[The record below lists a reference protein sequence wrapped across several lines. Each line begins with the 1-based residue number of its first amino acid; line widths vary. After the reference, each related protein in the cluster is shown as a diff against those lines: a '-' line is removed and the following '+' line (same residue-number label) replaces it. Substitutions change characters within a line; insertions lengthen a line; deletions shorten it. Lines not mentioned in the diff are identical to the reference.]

1 MLMKP
6 KRETIHTDL
15 LIIGGGAA
23 GCMAAIGAK
32 EQGDLDVI
40 VLEKA
45 EISRSGD
52 IGAGNDHLLAHLN
65 TGEPWDTDQAMSE
78 YYTKLSQGLVDI
90 RIAERLHL
98 SRIREIVEK
107 LESYGIEM
115 RDRKTGQY
123 IRTQSFGQ
131 PGPLYINFKG
141 KNIKPILANEVKKR
155 GVKVLNRIN
164 VTNLL
169 NHGKKVAGAVGFN
182 VRNGNFCIVRSKT
195 TLLATGDAVRL
206 WPNASGLP
214 FNTWQSPFNNGAG
227 HAMAFRAG
235 ATLANM
241 ELTVNTLVPKG
252 FSAAGLNAFMG
263 MGAYLVNSLGERY
276 MQKVHPMAEGAPRY
290 LLTLGTYR
298 EMKEGRG
305 PCYVDSRHLPKE
317 AMHYLTTRLLPV
329 DKDTFMIF
337 CKQKGLNLEKDLLE
351 IDISETQI
359 AGITGSVS
367 GLVIDEAG
375 KTTVDRLYAAGA
387 CTVPS
392 YALSGALATG
402 YTVGSEAA
410 KIALTI
416 SDAEGYNKEDVE
428 KEFRA
433 VYAPVNRKEG
443 LPYQRFENKLRQI
456 MSDYVGNIKTEKGL
470 KTGLAKL
477 KDLEGKRDEVK
488 AENFHELM
496 RVTEFR
502 DLLLIGELVAKA
514 ALERK
519 ESRMGSAHIRGDYP
533 ATDDEHFHGSILLRK
548 GRGAIVHVTFEPAK
562 KNTMPRG

>member
-6 KRETIHTDL
+6 KRETILTDL

-40 VLEKA
+40 VVEKA

-98 SRIREIVEK
+98 SHIKDIVAK

-115 RDRKTGQY
+115 KDAGTDQY

-131 PGPLYINFKG
+131 PGPYYINFKG
-141 KNIKPILANEVKKR
+141 KNMKPVLANEVKKR
-155 GVKVLNRIN
+155 GVQVLNRIN

-169 NHGKKVAGAVGFN
+169 TYGKKVVGAVGFN
-182 VRNGNFCIVRSKT
+182 VRNGHFCIVRSKV

-206 WPNASGLP
+206 WPNPSGLP
-214 FNTWQSPFNNGAG
+214 FNTWQSPYNNGAG

-235 ATLANM
+235 ASLANM

-263 MGAYLVNSLGERY
+263 MGAFLVNSLGERY

-290 LLTLGTYR
+290 LLTLGTTR
-298 EMKEGRG
+298 ELKEGRG

-317 AMHYLTTRLLPV
+317 AMDYLTTRLLPV

-351 IDISETQI
+351 IDISETQV

-367 GLVIDEAG
+367 GIVIDETG

-410 KIALTI
+410 KVALTLCK
-416 SDAEGYNKEDVE
+416 AGGYRKEDVE

-433 VYAPVNRKEG
+433 MYAPLNRKQG
-443 LPYQRFENKLRQI
+443 MPYPRFENKLRQI
-456 MSDYVGNIKTEKGL
+456 MADYVGDIKTEKGL
-470 KTGLAKL
+470 KTGLEKL
-477 KDLEGKRDEVK
+477 RVLEGKMDEVK
-488 AENFHELM
+488 AGNFHELM
-496 RVTEFR
+496 RVAEMK
-502 DLLLIGELVAKA
+502 DLLLVGKLVATA
-514 ALERK
+514 AMERK
-519 ESRMGSAHIRGDYP
+519 ESRMGSAHVRGDYP
-533 ATDDEHFHGSILLRK
+533 ATDDEHFHGSMILKK
-548 GRGAIVHVTFEPAK
+548 GRGTTIHVTFEPAK
-562 KNTMPRG
+562 KSA

>member
-1 MLMKP
+1 MLTKP
-6 KRETIHTDL
+6 RRETIHTDL

-32 EQGDLDVI
+32 DQRDLDVI

-52 IGAGNDHLLAHLN
+52 IGAGNDHLLAHLHS
-65 TGEPWDTDQAMSE
+65 GEPWDTDQAMSD
-78 YYTKLSQGLVDI
+78 YYSKLSQGLVDV
-90 RIAERLHL
+90 RIAQRLHL
-98 SRIREIVEK
+98 SHIMNIVHK

-115 RDRKTGQY
+115 RDPGTGQY

-131 PGPLYINFKG
+131 PGPYYINFKG
-141 KNIKPILANEVKKR
+141 KNIKPVLANEVKKR

-164 VTNLL
+164 VNSLL
-169 NHGKKVAGAVGFN
+169 MNGKKAAGAVGFN
-182 VRNGNFCIVRSKT
+182 VRSGTFCIVCAKT

-214 FNTWQSPFNNGAG
+214 FNTWQSPYNNGAG

-276 MQKVHPMAEGAPRY
+276 MQKLHPMAEGAPRY
-290 LLTLGTYR
+290 LLTLGTTR
-298 EMKEGRG
+298 ELKEGRG

-317 AMHYLTTRLLPV
+317 VMHYLTTRLLPV

-337 CKQKGLNLEKDLLE
+337 CNQKGLNLEKDLLE
-351 IDISETQI
+351 IDISETQV

-367 GLVIDEAG
+367 GIVIDETG
-375 KTTVDRLYAAGA
+375 KTTVDRLYAAGG

-402 YTVGSEAA
+402 YTVGREAAEVALNISEA
-410 KIALTI
+410 
-416 SDAEGYNKEDVE
+416 GGFRKEDVE

-433 VYAPVNRKEG
+433 VYAPLKRKQG
-443 LPYQRFENKLRQI
+443 LPYPRLENKLRQI
-456 MSDYVGNIKTEKGL
+456 MADYVGDIKTEKGL
-470 KTGLAKL
+470 KTGLEKL
-477 KDLEGKRDEVK
+477 RVLEASMDEVK

-496 RVTEFR
+496 RVAEMK
-502 DLLLIGELVAKA
+502 DLLLVGKLVATA
-514 ALERK
+514 AMERK
-519 ESRMGSAHIRGDYP
+519 ESRMGSAHVRGDYP
-533 ATDDEHFHGSILLRK
+533 ATDDEHFHGSMILKK
-548 GRGAIVHVTFEPAK
+548 GRGNTIQVTFEPAK
-562 KNTMPRG
+562 KIV

>member
-1 MLMKP
+1 MLTKP
-6 KRETIHTDL
+6 KRETIQTDL

-32 EQGDLDVI
+32 EQGDLDVT

-65 TGEPWDTDQAMSE
+65 SGEPWDTDQAMSD

-98 SRIREIVEK
+98 RHIRDIVDK

-115 RDRKTGQY
+115 RDRETGEY

-131 PGPLYINFKG
+131 PGPYYINFKG
-141 KNIKPILANEVKKR
+141 KNIKPVLAAEVKKR

-169 NHGKKVAGAVGFN
+169 LNGKKVVGAVGFN
-182 VRNGNFCIVRSKT
+182 IRNGNFCVVRSKT

-206 WPNASGLP
+206 WPNPSGLP

-298 EMKEGRG
+298 ELKEGRG
-305 PCYVDSRHLPKE
+305 PCYVDSRHLSKE
-317 AMHYLTTRLLPV
+317 TMDYLITRLLPV

-337 CKQKGLNLEKDLLE
+337 CNQKGLNLEKDLLE
-351 IDISETQI
+351 IDISETQV

-367 GLVIDEAG
+367 GIVIDETG

-402 YTVGSEAA
+402 YTVGREAA
-410 KIALTI
+410 RVALNSTKTV
-416 SDAEGYNKEDVE
+416 GYKKEDAE

-433 VYAPVNRKEG
+433 IFAPLIRKG
-443 LPYQRFENKLRQI
+443 GMPYQRLENKLRQI
-456 MSDYVGNIKTEKGL
+456 MADYVGDIKTEKGL
-470 KTGLAKL
+470 KTGLEKL
-477 KDLEGKRDEVK
+477 NALEDRMDEVK

-496 RVTEFR
+496 RVAEMK
-502 DLLLIGELVAKA
+502 DLLLVGKLVATA
-514 ALERK
+514 AMERK
-519 ESRMGSAHIRGDYP
+519 ESRMGSAHLRGDYP
-533 ATDDEHFHGSILLRK
+533 ATDDEHFHGSMILKK
-548 GRGAIVHVTFEPAK
+548 GRGSTIQVTFEPAK
-562 KNTMPRG
+562 KIA

>member
-1 MLMKP
+1 MLTKP
-6 KRETIHTDL
+6 KRETIQTDL

-32 EQGDLDVI
+32 ERGDIDVT

-65 TGEPWDTDQAMSE
+65 SGEPWDTDLAMSD
-78 YYTKLSQGLVDI
+78 YYTKLSQGLVDV

-98 SRIREIVEK
+98 RHIRDIVGK

-115 RDRKTGQY
+115 RDRKTGEY

-131 PGPLYINFKG
+131 PGPYYINFKG
-141 KNIKPILANEVKKR
+141 KNIKPVLAAEVKKR

-164 VTNLL
+164 VTSLLL
-169 NHGKKVAGAVGFN
+169 NGKKVVGAVGLN
-182 VRNGNFCIVRSKT
+182 IRNGKFCVVRSKT

-206 WPNASGLP
+206 WPNPSGLP
-214 FNTWQSPFNNGAG
+214 FNTWQSPYNNGAG

-276 MQKVHPMAEGAPRY
+276 MQKYHSMAEGAPRY

-298 EMKEGRG
+298 ELKEGRG
-305 PCYVDSRHLPKE
+305 PCYVDSRHLSKE
-317 AMHYLTTRLLPV
+317 MMDYLITRLLPV

-337 CKQKGLNLEKDLLE
+337 CNQKGLNLQKDLLE
-351 IDISETQI
+351 IDISETQV

-367 GLVIDEAG
+367 GIVIDETG

-402 YTVGSEAA
+402 YTVGREAA
-410 KIALTI
+410 HVALGSTE
-416 SDAEGYNKEDVE
+416 AGGYKKEDVE
-428 KEFRA
+428 KEFRTL
-433 VYAPVNRKEG
+433 YAPLRRKG
-443 LPYQRFENKLRQI
+443 GVPYQRFEDKLRQI
-456 MSDYVGNIKTEKGL
+456 MADYVGDIKTEKGL
-470 KTGLAKL
+470 KTGLDKL
-477 KDLEGKRDEVK
+477 RLLEDRMDEVK

-496 RVTEFR
+496 RVAEMK
-502 DLLLIGELVAKA
+502 DLLLVGKLVATG

-519 ESRMGSAHIRGDYP
+519 ESRMGSAHVRGDYP
-533 ATDDEHFHGSILLRK
+533 AIDNEHFHGSMILKK
-548 GRGAIVHVTFEPAK
+548 GRGRTIQVTFEPAK
-562 KNTMPRG
+562 KIA

>member
-15 LIIGGGAA
+15 LIIGGGVA

-32 EQGDLDVI
+32 EQGELDVI

-52 IGAGNDHLLAHLN
+52 TGAGNDHLLAHLN
-65 TGEPWDTDQAMSE
+65 TGEAWDTDQAMSE
-78 YYTKLSQGLVDI
+78 YYTRLSQGLVDI
-90 RIAERLHL
+90 RIARRLHL

-115 RDRKTGQY
+115 RDRKTGGY

-131 PGPLYINFKG
+131 PGPYYINFKG
-141 KNIKPILANEVKKR
+141 KNMKPVLANEVKKR
-155 GVKVLNRIN
+155 GAKVLNRIN

-169 NHGKKVAGAVGFN
+169 THGKRVVGAMGFN
-182 VRNGNFCIVRSKT
+182 VRNGNFCVVKSKT
-195 TLLATGDAVRL
+195 TLLATGDVVRL
-206 WPNASGLP
+206 WPNSSGLP
-214 FNTWQSPFNNGAG
+214 FNTWMSPFNNGAG

-235 ATLANM
+235 AELANM
-241 ELTVNTLVPKG
+241 ELTINTLVPKG

-263 MGAYLVNSLGERY
+263 MGAHLINSLGERY
-276 MQKVHPMAEGAPRY
+276 VQKVHPMGEGAPRY

-298 EMKEGRG
+298 EIKEGRG
-305 PCYVDSRHLPKE
+305 PCYVDCRHLSKE

-351 IDISETQI
+351 IDVSETQI

-367 GLVIDEAG
+367 GIVIDEEG

-410 KIALTI
+410 KASLKI
-416 SDAEGYNKEDVE
+416 SDAGGYNEEEVK
-428 KEFRA
+428 KEFGSI
-433 VYAPVNRKEG
+433 YAPLSRKEG
-443 LPYQRFENKLRQI
+443 FPYQRFENKLRQI
-456 MSDYVGNIKTEKGL
+456 MADYAGDIKTEKGL
-470 KTGLAKL
+470 KTGLEKL
-477 KDLEGKRDEVK
+477 KDLETKLDEVK
-488 AENFHELM
+488 AENYHELM
-496 RVTEFR
+496 RVAELR
-502 DLLLIGELVAKA
+502 DLLLIGKLVAKA

-533 ATDDEHFHGSILLRK
+533 ATDDEHFHGSMILKK
-548 GRGAIVHVTFEPAK
+548 GRGNTIEVIFEPARK
-562 KNTMPRG
+562 IA

>member
-1 MLMKP
+1 MLTKP
-6 KRETIHTDL
+6 KRETIRTDL

-32 EQGDLDVI
+32 EQGDLDVT

-65 TGEPWDTDQAMSE
+65 SGEPWDTDEAMSD
-78 YYTKLSQGLVDI
+78 YYSKLSQGLVDV
-90 RIAERLHL
+90 RIARRLHL
-98 SRIREIVEK
+98 SRIKDIVDK

-115 RDRKTGQY
+115 RDPATGQY

-131 PGPLYINFKG
+131 PGPYFINFKG
-141 KNIKPILANEVKKR
+141 KNIKPVLANEVKKR

-164 VTNLL
+164 VTRLL
-169 NHGKKVAGAVGFN
+169 MNGKKAVGAVGFN
-182 VRNGNFCIVRSKT
+182 VRNGNFCIVRAKT

-235 ATLANM
+235 ASLANM

-263 MGAYLVNSLGERY
+263 MGATLVNSLGERY

-298 EMKEGRG
+298 ELKEGRG
-305 PCYVDSRHLPKE
+305 PCYVDSRHLSKE
-317 AMHYLTTRLLPV
+317 TMDYLVTRLLPV

-337 CKQKGLNLEKDLLE
+337 CNQKGLNLEKDLLE

-367 GLVIDEAG
+367 GIVIDETG

-402 YTVGSEAA
+402 YTVGQEAA
-410 KIALTI
+410 QVALNI
-416 SDAEGYNKEDVE
+416 SEPGGSPREEIE

-433 VYAPVNRKEG
+433 VYAPLKRKQG
-443 LPYQRFENKLRQI
+443 IPYPRLENKLRQV
-456 MSDYVGNIKTEKGL
+456 MADYVGDIKTEKGL
-470 KTGLAKL
+470 KTGLEKL
-477 KDLEGKRDEVK
+477 RALEAGMDEVN

-496 RVTEFR
+496 RVAEMR
-502 DLLLIGELVAKA
+502 DLLLVGKLVATA
-514 ALERK
+514 AAERK
-519 ESRMGSAHIRGDYP
+519 ESRMGSAHVRGDYP
-533 ATDDEHFHGSILLRK
+533 ATDDDHFHGSMILKK
-548 GRGAIVHVTFEPAK
+548 GRGNTIRVTFEPADK
-562 KNTMPRG
+562 IS